1 MHGITQKKSTKR
13 LKYTGSGLFICAID
27 VKMDGSAFEEKS
39 PFKMLRVT
47 FSPKLDWGTY
57 IISIAKTA
65 SKKIGTLK
73 LVSAIFYQCFIFSS
87 SHRPSKT
94 MKNA

>member
-1 MHGITQKKSTKR
+1 M
-13 LKYTGSGLFICAID
+13 FIFAID

-39 PFKMLRVT
+39 PFKMLRVA
-47 FSPKLDWGTY
+47 FSSKLDWGTY

-65 SKKIGTLK
+65 SKKIGALK
-73 LVSAIFYQCFIFSS
+73 LLSAIFYQFFIFSS

-94 MKNA
+94 MKYVFYFILKALSILEIFKFL